1 MVLHLCL
8 ILCMFDAFHLP
19 FNPSTSYTSLCW
31 NGTVADFSSRL
42 LITYFFTFWAFY
54 HPAGYQLDM
63 SALYF
68 LWKLFVSDI
77 LELYCSLCWT
87 GIFILFFFGN
97 FLITFEHI
105 LNSSCQLVYENI
117 FHIFLFSLKIFKI
130 PIISSSKIQYLLHK
144 KTLKSWT

>member
-1 MVLHLCL
+1 M
-8 ILCMFDAFHLP
+8 
-19 FNPSTSYTSLCW
+19 SYIVYVWCISSSFQSI
-31 NGTVADFSSRL
+31 DF
-42 LITYFFTFWAFY
+42 
-54 HPAGYQLDM
+54 
-63 SALYF
+63 LYF
-68 LWKLFVSDI
+68 AMLEWNCCWFFRQVTDYLFFHFLSFLSSSWVSIRHVCTLFSVEAFVSDI